1 MQLPKLPGITERQ
14 YQPATSGP
22 QEERALSA
30 KGQPPAYNQYAKT
43 CTQMHNGVHACAAKV
58 ICSTCAPTNM
68 LFPSIIPEAVLL
80 SCEDLGRGWE
90 WRASKHKR
98 GREYVCVASVSVSK
112 KRGGKESL
120 FSPPLCDSLENQL
133 KVRKKE
139 TEKKAVV
146 CRSSE
151 VFRVFISSRFGE
163 WGRKR
168 RREGINYRRGRG
180 GKGEMMKGWGWRQG
194 L

>member
-22 QEERALSA
+22 PEEQALSA

-68 LFPSIIPEAVLL
+68 LFPSINPEAVLL

-98 GREYVCVASVSVSK
+98 GREYACVVPSQSARNEVGRESVFSTTVRFSGESTK
-112 KRGGKESL
+112 SAEKRNWEES
-120 FSPPLCDSLENQL
+120 
-133 KVRKKE
+133 
-139 TEKKAVV
+139 
-146 CRSSE
+146 RS
-151 VFRVFISSRFGE
+151 
-163 WGRKR
+163 
-168 RREGINYRRGRG
+168 
-180 GKGEMMKGWGWRQG
+180 M
-194 L
+194 